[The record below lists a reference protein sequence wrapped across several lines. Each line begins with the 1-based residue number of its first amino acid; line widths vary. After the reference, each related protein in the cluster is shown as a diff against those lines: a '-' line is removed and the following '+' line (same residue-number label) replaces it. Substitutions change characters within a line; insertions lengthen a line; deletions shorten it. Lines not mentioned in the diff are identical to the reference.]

1 MTNERREILVSGW
14 LERMSLRQKIGQM
27 TMAERLH
34 VTPADV
40 KENALGALLSGGGSH
55 PGDNS
60 AQAWVAMNDQFWQAA
75 VADEDSPGIPIL
87 FGVDAVH
94 GHNNVRGATIFPHNI
109 GLGAANDAQLV
120 ADIARATA
128 REILATGLEWNFAP
142 VLAVVGN
149 CQWGRTYESF
159 GSDPQ
164 RVAELGLHYVKALQE
179 EGVMGCVKH
188 WVGDGGTKHGM
199 DQGETTLAW
208 PAFEATHVAPYYPA
222 LKAGVL
228 TVMVSF
234 NSWNGEKCHGH
245 RFLITE
251 LLKERLG
258 FAGIVVS
265 DWDGVKYL
273 DEDFAAAVRKSVNA
287 GLDMFLVPERW
298 REFMDALEAQVQQ
311 GRVSVSRIDDAVRRI
326 LRTKLRYGLFDS
338 PRPALRPGV
347 EATSFGCPAHRN
359 IAKRAVRKSSVLLK
373 NEQSTLPL
381 APHQRILVAG
391 KNAHNLGHQ
400 CGGWTLSW
408 QGESGNGSLD
418 GTTIWEG
425 IRALAPRAELSADLS
440 GAEADPR
447 RHDVAV
453 AVIGEKPYAEGLG
466 DIRPGD
472 EVLVETGS
480 SVNGLLNP
488 LEPYAK
494 SLKLAQTHPDDLACI
509 RRIAAKGVPVVVIL
523 ISGRPL
529 VVDKELEAAA
539 AFVAAWLPGTQGQGV
554 AEALLGQCDFT
565 GRLPL
570 PWPGGAAGAAEWAS
584 SHEPLFPIGYG
595 LNLLG
600 TKLSSQNDEKP
611 VDSDVTIS
619 YKLE

>member
-1 MTNERREILVSGW
+1 MADAQQEAFLSGW
-14 LERMSLRQKIGQM
+14 LERMSLRRKIGQM

-34 VTPADV
+34 VTPEDV
-40 KENALGALLSGGGSH
+40 KQEALGALLSGGGSH

-60 AQAWVAMNDQFWQAA
+60 AAAWVEMNDRFWQAA
-75 VADEDSPGIPIL
+75 VADEDSPGVPIL

-94 GHNNVRGATIFPHNI
+94 GHNNVQGATIFPHNI
-109 GLGAANDAQLV
+109 GLGAAGDPGLV
-120 ADIARATA
+120 ADVARATA
-128 REILATGLEWNFAP
+128 RELLATGLEWNFAP

-159 GSDPQ
+159 GGDPQ
-164 RVAELGLHYVKALQE
+164 RVAELGLHYVKALQD
-179 EGVMGCVKH
+179 EGVMGCAKH

-199 DQGETTLAW
+199 DQGETTLDW
-208 PAFEATHVAPYYPA
+208 QAFEATHVAPYYPA
-222 LKAGVL
+222 IEAGVL

-273 DEDFAAAVRKSVNA
+273 HEDYGEAVGKSVNA
-287 GLDMFLVPERW
+287 GLDMFMVPEAW
-298 REFMDALEAQVQQ
+298 RDFMDALEAQVRQ
-311 GRVSVSRIDDAVRRI
+311 GKVRMERIDDAVRRI
-326 LRTKLRYGLFDS
+326 LRTKLRYGLFDN
-338 PRPALRPGV
+338 PRPARRAG
-347 EATSFGCPAHRN
+347 AGTASFGCRAHRE
-359 IAKRAVRKSSVLLK
+359 IARRAVRKSLVLLK
-373 NEQSTLPL
+373 NQGALLPL
-381 APHQRILVAG
+381 AAQQRILVAG
-391 KNAHNLGHQ
+391 RNAHNLGHQ

-408 QGESGNGSLD
+408 QGESGNDSLQ
-418 GTTIWEG
+418 GTSVWEG
-425 IRALAPRAELSADLS
+425 VRALAPRAELSADLS
-440 GAEADPR
+440 GAEADPK
-447 RHDVAV
+447 RHDVAL
-453 AVIGEKPYAEGLG
+453 AVIGETPYAEGLG

-494 SLKLAQTHPDDLACI
+494 SLKLADTHPEDLACI
-509 RRIAAKGVPVVVIL
+509 QRIAAKGVPVVALL

-529 VVDKELEAAA
+529 VVDEELQAAS

-554 AEALLGQCDFT
+554 AEVLLGHCDFT

-570 PWPGGAAGAAEWAS
+570 PWPTGAANGEEAGGFKA
-584 SHEPLFPIGYG
+584 LFPTGYG
-595 LNLLG
+595 L
-600 TKLSSQNDEKP
+600 SQ
-611 VDSDVTIS
+611 
-619 YKLE
+619 L